1 MLRFQTDY
9 EGVDWK
15 QVAELL
21 WHYGLTDLAADR
33 IQKAFENS
41 YAVVF
46 AKDPHGNIVGCGRAI
61 SDGVIQ
67 GAIYNIA
74 LAEKYHGQGFGR
86 EIMRLLAARM
96 RGMIITLY
104 THPKTLDWYENLG
117 FSRLNTAF
125 VRFREHEIDEMLHMK
140 FIDRCEHKTGIFKE
154 SLIKCSSSEME

>member
-1 MLRFQTDY
+1 MTASLRFQADC
-9 EGVDWK
+9 EAVDWS
-15 QVAELL
+15 QVAGLL
-21 WHYGLTDLAADR
+21 WHFGLTDLSAGQ

-46 AKDPHGNIVGCGRAI
+46 VKDPEDNVVGCGRAI
-61 SDGVIQ
+61 SDGVAQ

-86 EIMRLLAARM
+86 ELMKRLVSRM

-125 VRFREHEIDEMLHMK
+125 VRFREHEIDEMLQMK
-140 FIDRCEHKTGIFKE
+140 FIGRCEHNAGIFQD
-154 SLIKCSSSEME
+154 